1 MATRR
6 GARAGVEDRWHR
18 PARKDEQVSYPADA
32 GDGDAVWCVDTKHG
46 TPGTQVCS
54 GRHGRGHRWQ
64 ARWVGEGQERSKS
77 FTKKVDAE
85 RHLRGVVA
93 DLETGTYADPQRSAV
108 TFSTVAESWLRTKQ
122 AANRAPKTIAG
133 YRGLLDAVIL
143 PKWGDERLRDITHQ
157 RLQEW
162 ITFLATDPAA
172 RAHAKRD
179 KDGKAIQTGLSPA
192 RVIQIHQVVSQV
204 LGFAL
209 RAKHVA
215 TNAADHIELPSK
227 PQNKGLALT
236 HDQVHRLAQAMVNA
250 EKAVRY
256 RSDTTPALTSP
267 EALGTMVRFLAS
279 SGLRYGECIALR
291 VGDIDTKKRRVLVSK
306 SVTHVRGQ
314 GLVEGDTK
322 THQARSVPILITSLA
337 EELSK
342 LVAGRDPDEYLFPGP
357 NGSAMPIGWFN
368 ARFIKAVEVLGVP
381 GVTPHTL
388 RHSAGSLALQSGA
401 SVATVQKLLGHR
413 NATTTLN
420 VYSHMLPDDFDN
432 LAAAMDAAAIKASRA
447 GQSG

>member
-1 MATRR
+1 MAIRR
-6 GARAGVEDRWHR
+6 NARAGVEDRWHR

-32 GDGDAVWCVDTKHG
+32 VPGLPTWCMDAKHG
-46 TPGTQVCS
+46 DPGRLVCTN
-54 GRHGRGHRWQ
+54 RHGQGHRWQ
-64 ARWVGEGQERSKS
+64 TRWVGEGQERSKS
-77 FTKKVDAE
+77 FAKKADAE

-108 TFSTVAESWLRTKQ
+108 TFSTVAESWLKTKQ

-133 YRGLLDAVIL
+133 YRGLLDVAIF
-143 PKWGDERLRDITHQ
+143 PKWGEERLRDITHQ

-172 RAHAKRD
+172 RAHTKRD

-227 PQNKGLALT
+227 AQNKGLALT
-236 HDQVHRLAQAMVNA
+236 HDQVHRLAEAMVNA
-250 EKAVRY
+250 EKAVRH
-256 RSDTTPALTSP
+256 RSDTAPALTSP

-291 VGDIDTKKRRVLVSK
+291 VGDIDTTKRRVLVNK
-306 SVTHVRGQ
+306 SVTQVRGQ

-322 THQARSVPILITSLA
+322 THQARSVPILLTSLA
-337 EELSK
+337 AELTK
-342 LVAGRDPDEYLFPGP
+342 LIEGRDSDEYLFPGP
-357 NGSAMPIGWFN
+357 DGSAMPIGWFN
-368 ARFIKAVEVLGVP
+368 ARFSKAVEALGVP

-432 LAAAMDAAAIKASRA
+432 LAAAMDAAAIKAASA
-447 GQSG
+447 GQKG